1 VRERLSGGCATLV
14 GSVGSRSTAAISAPT
29 TTKVVDEQPVI
40 DLQVVRQS
48 ESCSWLAGVPD
59 SGQSHRLVPSMECED
74 PDIAAAVS
82 IAVSPRPR
90 SHADTE
96 GAAIARTNAKPV
108 SSEVR

>member
-1 VRERLSGGCATLV
+1 MRERLSGGCAMLV

-29 TTKVVDEQPVI
+29 ATKVVEEQPLI
-40 DLQVVRQS
+40 ERHEDRQS
-48 ESCSWLAGVPD
+48 DSCSWLAGVPD
-59 SGQSHRLVPSMECED
+59 SGQSRRLVASMECED

-82 IAVSPRPR
+82 LAVSSSPR
-90 SHADTE
+90 SHADAE